1 MRDSWDAR
9 GRRDPTLRASELL
22 LRSAFG
28 AQTSRE
34 LASHVSRQM
43 AAPDADSLDAHVARS
58 KAEHQCLKLFDELMY
73 CMSARRPLR
82 HTRAPPLPLALAVR
96 NRADAPRAAPRN
108 QLSKYY
114 RDGLYDD
121 CPITM
126 RRWGNC
132 LNAKIS
138 SDAKAGEIAMREWR
152 ASVARTHI
160 WSFRP
165 VYAEEA
171 HARYGVRPRA
181 PAIVGDATR
190 RDDPVPTNTA

>member
-1 MRDSWDAR
+1 
-9 GRRDPTLRASELL
+9 
-22 LRSAFG
+22 
-28 AQTSRE
+28 
-34 LASHVSRQM
+34 M

-152 ASVARTHI
+152 ASVARAHI

-165 VYAEEA
+165 EYAEEA

-181 PAIVGDATR
+181 PATEGDATR
-190 RDDPVPTNTA
+190 RDDSVPTSTA

>member
-1 MRDSWDAR
+1 
-9 GRRDPTLRASELL
+9 
-22 LRSAFG
+22 
-28 AQTSRE
+28 
-34 LASHVSRQM
+34 M

-82 HTRAPPLPLALAVR
+82 HTRAPPAPLAVAVR

-114 RDGLYDD
+114 RDGMYDD

-165 VYAEEA
+165 EYAEEA

-181 PAIVGDATR
+181 PATEGDATR
-190 RDDPVPTNTA
+190 RDGPIPTCSA